1 MDLKMLKARAYD
13 LMIQIEF
20 MRAELL
26 RLKEEIGRYENPR
39 ELKKEEIIL
48 EEPNS

>member
-1 MDLKMLKARAYD
+1 MDLKALKARAYD

-20 MRAELL
+20 MRAELM
-26 RLKEEIGRYENPR
+26 RLKDEIVRFETPR
-39 ELKKEEIIL
+39 ELKKDEIII